1 MSALSS
7 TSEAE
12 ARRPS
17 RAAAPAHAAT
27 IQSSGRQD
35 ADWATPTPG
44 HEPAG
49 HPRRAS
55 EHPGSDSGADAA
67 APTGIA
73 GCHEAIGLAVE
84 PARCRAWSFCRAYPG
99 VPEQIGQARADVAVL
114 LTGCPAADSIV
125 LLLSEI
131 ASNAILHSRS
141 GLPGG
146 HFGVR
151 VEVRRGQCVL
161 IAVDD
166 DGGPWAAGRADGN
179 NLEHGHGL
187 QIVGALSDGMGVSED
202 GPRRVVWF
210 RCRWDRL

>member
-7 TSEAE
+7 TSEPE

-17 RAAAPAHAAT
+17 WVAAPAHAAT

-35 ADWATPTPG
+35 GDWATPAPG
-44 HEPAG
+44 HEAAS
-49 HPRRAS
+49 HPGQAS
-55 EHPGSDSGADAA
+55 ERPGSDSGADAA
-67 APTGIA
+67 ALTGW
-73 GCHEAIGLAVE
+73 HEAIGLAAE
-84 PARCRAWSFCRAYPG
+84 PAQGRAWSFCRAYPG

-114 LTGCPAADSIV
+114 LTGCPAAESIV
-125 LLLSEI
+125 LLLSEV

-151 VEVRRGQCVL
+151 VEVRCGRWVL
-161 IAVDD
+161 VAVDD
-166 DGGPWAAGRADGN
+166 DGGPWAAGRADDN
-179 NLEHGHGL
+179 SLEHGHGL

-210 RCRWDRL
+210 RCRWDGQ